1 MKKLLILLAI
11 FVFVISEEKPKCSP
25 LKRYSERAGKCVCKY
40 LKDFTGRCARILV
53 PNCKLLCPKGKKLVY
68 PCSCVSVGLRCP
80 YGKDKNGKCIKKPHC
95 GPGMIYSQK
104 LKRCVKKPKEEEK
117 TN

>member
-25 LKRYSERAGKCVCKY
+25 LERYSERAGKCICKY
-40 LKDFTGRCARILV
+40 GKNSRTGRCDRRIPTCRL
-53 PNCKLLCPKGKKLVY
+53 KCPEGKRLVY
-68 PCSCVSVGLRCP
+68 PCRCVGGGMKCP
-80 YGKDKNGKCIKKPHC
+80 FGKDKNGKCIKKPHC
-95 GPGMIYSQK
+95 GPGMIYSKK
-104 LKRCVKKPKEEEK
+104 LKKCVKKPKEEDK